1 MATHTI
7 TLHPA
12 NKTVAVPTGALIT
25 EALREAG
32 LDVAQ
37 PCGGQGRCGRCAV
50 VVEAGTVRRRS
61 TIRLSGAD
69 LEAGYALAC
78 QTVIEGDATLLVPEQ
93 DKIERRLVTDKT
105 ARKVAVPFPYDPARD
120 QTVRAFSLALDK
132 PTLADTADD
141 YARLERGLAAHGLR
155 NLDVPLPI
163 LQTLGP
169 RLRDANWQVTAI
181 VETDNWRKP
190 DGPPRLIE
198 LIGQSQGQ
206 SHGIAPTVGAD
217 TWVGPPTYGVAI
229 DIGTTTVT
237 VYLVNLL
244 TGEAVDAA
252 AEYNG
257 QIRRGEDVISRII
270 YASKNNGLGE
280 MGALVRSTIN
290 EVIERLAQRNHVE
303 QKQIYKASVVGN
315 TTMMHLF
322 LGLPPSSIRLTPY
335 IPTVNH
341 PLPLLASDLGLDIH
355 PLATVDCLPGVASYV
370 GADITAGVLAC
381 GLAEADALTLFI
393 DVGTNGEMVLGTRDW
408 FVTCACS
415 AGPAFEGAG
424 VVCGMRATRGAI
436 EEVWINSQTFE
447 PTYRVIGEARPKGI
461 CGSGLISLVAEL
473 FITGVMDKSGNFAV
487 GADLVSAR
495 TPRVRVGEHGPEY
508 VVAWASETDTGRD
521 IVLTKVDADNLMR
534 AKAAI
539 YAGFTV
545 LAQSVGVDLK
555 DVERLLIGGAFGKYI
570 NVEKAVQIGLLPDMP
585 WDRFNFLGNT
595 AVMGAYMALL
605 SREARAQIKA
615 IAEKMTY
622 IELSADNTFYDA
634 FTSALFLP
642 HTDMGR
648 FPTVAKIWD
657 NGNNP

>member
-1 MATHTI
+1 MADGKRPAAISHQPLAIGQPMATHTI
-7 TLHPA
+7 TLHPT

-50 VVEAGTVRRRS
+50 VVEAGNVRRRS

-93 DKIERRLVTDKT
+93 EKIERRLVTDKT
-105 ARKVAVPFPYDPARD
+105 ARKVAVPFPYDPARN
-120 QTVRAFSLALDK
+120 QTVRAFSLALDE
-132 PTLADTADD
+132 PTLTDTVDD
-141 YARLERGLAAHGLR
+141 YARVARGLAAHGIR
-155 NLDVPLPI
+155 SLDVPLPI

-169 RLRDANWQVTAI
+169 RLRDANWHATAI

-190 DGPPRLIE
+190 DGPPRLME
-198 LIGQSQGQ
+198 LILGGRDVAVQRL
-206 SHGIAPTVGAD
+206 
-217 TWVGPPTYGVAI
+217 YGVAI

-257 QIRRGEDVISRII
+257 QIRRGEDVIWRII

-290 EVIERLAQRNHVE
+290 EVIERLAQRNHIE
-303 QKQIYKASVVGN
+303 QKQIYKATVVGN
-315 TTMMHLF
+315 TTMLHLF

-355 PLATVDCLPGVASYV
+355 PLATVDCLPAVASYV

-381 GLAEADALTLFI
+381 SLAEADALTLFI

-447 PTYRVIGEARPKGI
+447 PTYRVIGEMRPKGI

-473 FITGVMDKSGNFAV
+473 FITGVMDKSGNFDV
-487 GADLVSAR
+487 GADPVSAR
-495 TPRVRVGEHGPEY
+495 TPRVRVGDHGPEY
-508 VVAWASETDTGRD
+508 
-521 IVLTKVDADNLMR
+521 
-534 AKAAI
+534 
-539 YAGFTV
+539 
-545 LAQSVGVDLK
+545 
-555 DVERLLIGGAFGKYI
+555 
-570 NVEKAVQIGLLPDMP
+570 
-585 WDRFNFLGNT
+585 
-595 AVMGAYMALL
+595 
-605 SREARAQIKA
+605 
-615 IAEKMTY
+615 
-622 IELSADNTFYDA
+622 
-634 FTSALFLP
+634 
-642 HTDMGR
+642 
-648 FPTVAKIWD
+648 
-657 NGNNP
+657 